1 MNRTKAVVTNAE
13 KNSPKCHLYD
23 MQREGTS
30 APLLSPMTEFSAGQ
44 FLTLKFHNCGAY
56 AELLSHEMVRSIK
69 DVYRDREFDLVTCV
83 PMHKDTLR
91 ERGYNQAELLAKE
104 CARLLGIEYADLLAK
119 TKKNKTQHSIKA
131 AERAKNV
138 IGVYSPIDK
147 NLIKGKRIL
156 IIDDIITTGSTLGE
170 CARILSKCKCGEICC
185 CTLCTSL
192 LI

>member
-1 MNRTKAVVTNAE
+1 MPR
-13 KNSPKCHLYD
+13 
-23 MQREGTS
+23 
-30 APLLSPMTEFSAGQ
+30 
-44 FLTLKFHNCGAY
+44 
-56 AELLSHEMVRSIK
+56 I
-69 DVYRDREFDLVTCV
+69 
-83 PMHKDTLR
+83 
-91 ERGYNQAELLAKE
+91 
-104 CARLLGIEYADLLAK
+104 LAK

-170 CARILSKCKCGEICC
+170 CARILNKCKCGEICC

>member
-1 MNRTKAVVTNAE
+1 
-13 KNSPKCHLYD
+13 

-44 FLTLKFHNCGAY
+44 FLTLNFTTAVHMPNCFHTKWF
-56 AELLSHEMVRSIK
+56 VTIK